1 MRQAWVPRV
10 FNLVMAALLL
20 LFLVPIVLHLGDVG
34 VLYQVF
40 LVLVAALL
48 LLPLIVACLCSAV
61 RPGSLG
67 RAVRHLRA
75 RRQH

>member
-10 FNLVMAALLL
+10 FNLVMAAFLLA
-20 LFLVPIVLHLGDVG
+20 FLVPILLHIGDVG

-40 LVLVAALL
+40 LALVGGLL
-48 LLPLIVACLCSAV
+48 LLPLIVACLCSAA

-67 RAVRHLRA
+67 RLARRLRA
-75 RRQH
+75 R

>member
-10 FNLVMAALLL
+10 FNLVMAGFLLA
-20 LFLVPIVLHLGDVG
+20 FLVPILLHIGDVG

-40 LVLVAALL
+40 LALVGALL
-48 LLPLIVACLCSAV
+48 LLPLIIACLCSAA

-67 RAVRHLRA
+67 RLARRLRA
-75 RRQH
+75 R

>member
-20 LFLVPIVLHLGDVG
+20 LFLVPIVLDLGRVG
-34 VLYQVF
+34 LLYQIF
-40 LVLVAALL
+40 LVLVGGLL
-48 LLPLIVACLCSAV
+48 LLPLVLACLCSAV

-67 RAVRHLRA
+67 RAARRLRA
-75 RRQH
+75 CRQR

>member
-40 LVLVAALL
+40 LVLVGAL